1 KNTIIIMTS
10 NIGSDIIV
18 KHASITPAVAAE
30 IDAKIK
36 QHFKPELLNR
46 IDSIIVFD
54 PLSKDM
60 IRRIIS
66 LQLEK
71 VQQSMAAK
79 QLTLTFDASVMTYLE
94 EVGFDA
100 VYGARP
106 VQRLINELIVD
117 ELAYQYLEG
126 KIQDGDTLLIRVV
139 KGKVLITVQ

>member
-1 KNTIIIMTS
+1 S

-18 KHASITPAVAAE
+18 KHNEITPAVAAE

-54 PLSKDM
+54 PLSRDM
-60 IRRIIS
+60 IRKIITM
-66 LQLEK
+66 QLEK
-71 VQQSMAAK
+71 VQGDVAAK
-79 QLTLTFDASVMTYLE
+79 QLTLTFDTSVIQYLE
-94 EVGFDA
+94 ETGFDA

-106 VQRLINELIVD
+106 VQRLINELIID

-126 KIQDGDTLLIRVV
+126 KIKDGDRLSIRLV
-139 KGKVLITVQ
+139 KGKVSITVQ